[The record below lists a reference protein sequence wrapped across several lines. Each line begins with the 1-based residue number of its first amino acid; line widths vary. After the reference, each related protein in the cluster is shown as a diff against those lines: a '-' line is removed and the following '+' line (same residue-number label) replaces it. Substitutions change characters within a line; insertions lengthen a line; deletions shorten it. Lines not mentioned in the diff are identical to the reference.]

1 LTVIAFCFTIPVVVL
16 SWADPPISERT
27 KLYISLVLATIVQA
41 IAILEFY
48 QPALS
53 ALIYNRVVK
62 MDMLVV
68 ISITAAYA
76 YSIMAFALILA
87 SKDGETTEPLFETS
101 TLLIS
106 LILLGRLVAAYAR
119 KRAVDAVSLQ
129 SL

>member
-1 LTVIAFCFTIPVVVL
+1 MVL